1 MINGDEV
8 RVVPELNKFVVYRMG
23 SHGVQVFYYRQSN
36 QAPRI
41 LDLPKCLIELV
52 PSKYEPT
59 IKEVRTRV
67 MKHAREDGKG
77 WGYDR
82 VRAEL
87 IKENEGGG
95 TGPEA

>member
-8 RVVPELNKFVVYRMG
+8 RVIPDLNKFVVYRMG
-23 SHGVQVFYYRQSN
+23 GHSVQVFYYRASN

-41 LDLPKCLIELV
+41 LDLPKCLVEPV

-82 VRAEL
+82 VREEL
-87 IKENEGGG
+87 ISENEGGG
-95 TGPEA
+95 SVPEA